1 MMVWFF
7 ETEFLCITALAVLE
21 LTLYQAGLNLRGP
34 PASASRILGLKVP
47 PWPGFTWRF
56 LITELLFSAAFL

>member
-7 ETEFLCITALAVLE
+7 ETEFLCITALTVLE

-34 PASASRILGLKVP
+34 PASASQIKGVCGHCLA
-47 PWPGFTWRF
+47 
-56 LITELLFSAAFL
+56 SAGDF